1 MSSNIALHLLNR
13 EQNLAVVHEAVLGF
27 AQVLAL
33 DALATDDLD
42 TAVMEACKNV
52 VWHAYDGTE
61 GPLELE
67 LRALEDAVQAVIRDR
82 GIGIRPHLGE
92 RREHHTGI
100 GLPLIH
106 VRARRV
112 TYTNLASGGTE
123 LRIEFELPGVRAPEP
138 SDTASGSGDLVGW
151 GGGDDERVWLALSP
165 ARLAGAVL
173 PRLLRALWRA
183 AALPPGGSEALAPL
197 SEALVRAAG
206 ARRLLLSAQSVEGA
220 LVIRAGGLDER
231 AQRELRDWVE
241 ADGGESEL
249 RTDRVP
255 SGDGA
260 GELELRLHARG

>member
-13 EQNLAVVHEAVLGF
+13 EQNLVVVHEALLGF

-42 TAVMEACKNV
+42 TAVLEACKNV

-61 GPLELE
+61 GPLEVE
-67 LRALEDAVQAVIRDR
+67 LLALEDGVQAVVRDH

-138 SDTASGSGDLVGW
+138 SDSADGSGDPAGW
-151 GGGDDERVWLALSP
+151 GAGDDERVWLALSP

-173 PRLLRALWRA
+173 PRVLRAFWRA
-183 AALPPGGSEALAPL
+183 SDLPPGGSEALAPL
-197 SEALVRAAG
+197 AEALVRAAG
-206 ARRLLLSAQSVEGA
+206 PRGLLLSTQSVEGA
-220 LVIRAGGLDER
+220 LVMRVCGLDAR
-231 AQRELRDWVE
+231 AQRQMRDWVR
-241 ADGGESEL
+241 ADGGRSEL
-249 RTDRVP
+249 HTDRVP
-255 SGDGA
+255 SGEGE